1 MTPVLWMSAKH
12 LSLTKHCRKLGDT
25 PPWNDLLIWVL
36 SFTQRLL
43 YPEST
48 CASCSAP
55 LDTSE
60 LLFNPISP
68 NVYCTR
74 NRSPGHLSLRCVDKS
89 CGMKFQSLAGLKK
102 HFKSNWR
109 HVSFN
114 CAIPGCG
121 VSLKVYQTQ
130 SHFFTVHKEVKY
142 HCAQCGTGF
151 DTIPQL
157 DRHGKDTMHSA
168 YVCRYPECGSEST
181 RSGEMN
187 RHHLSHRQSV
197 PRHPCPHCR
206 K

>member
-1 MTPVLWMSAKH
+1 MSAKH
-12 LSLTKHCRKLGDT
+12 LSPMKHYRKLGDT
-25 PPWNDLLIWVL
+25 PRWNDLLIWVL
-36 SFTQRLL
+36 SFAQRLL

-48 CASCSAP
+48 CASCNAP

-60 LLFNPISP
+60 ELFNPISP
-68 NVYCTR
+68 NVYCTM
-74 NRSPGHLSLRCVDKS
+74 NRSPDHLSLRCVGETLWQEISISGKAQ
-89 CGMKFQSLAGLKK
+89 GYIAIILGTQ
-102 HFKSNWR
+102 
-109 HVSFN
+109 SFN

-121 VSLKVYQTQ
+121 VPLRTWQTKN
-130 SHFFTVHKEVKY
+130 HFLTEHKDVKY

-151 DTIPQL
+151 DTIRQL
-157 DRHGKDTMHSA
+157 DGHGKDTMHSA

-187 RHHLSHRQSV
+187 RHHLSHKQSI

>member
-1 MTPVLWMSAKH
+1 MSTKH
-12 LSLTKHCRKLGDT
+12 LSSTKHYRKLGDD
-25 PPWNDLLIWVL
+25 PRWNDLLIWVL
-36 SFTQRLL
+36 SFARLL

-48 CASCSAP
+48 CASCNAP

-68 NVYCTR
+68 NLYCTR
-74 NRSPGHLSLRCVDKS
+74 NRSPDHLSLRCVYET
-89 CGMKFQSLAGLKK
+89 CGQKFRSLANLKE
-102 HFKSNWR
+102 HFRTSWA
-109 HVSFN
+109 HASFN

-121 VSLKVYQTQ
+121 ESLIRWDA
-130 SHFFTVHKEVKY
+130 SRHFSARHKDVKY

-151 DTIPQL
+151 DTIHQL
-157 DRHGKDTMHSA
+157 DGHGKDTMHSA
-168 YVCRYPECGSEST
+168 YVCGYPECGSEST

-187 RHHLSHRQSV
+187 RHHLGHRQSV